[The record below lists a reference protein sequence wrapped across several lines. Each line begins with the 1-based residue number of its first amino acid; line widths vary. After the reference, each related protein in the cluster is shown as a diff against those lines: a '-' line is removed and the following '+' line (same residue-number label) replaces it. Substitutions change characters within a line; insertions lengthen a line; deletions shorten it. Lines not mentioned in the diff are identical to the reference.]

1 MQNLRQIMQTRQM
14 ICIAIRFILFISI
27 DAHSYRCCY
36 TGLRFSAK
44 IATISLL
51 ENAMAHWPERFIDR
65 AIREHRV
72 IALRIV
78 GVVAGS
84 AAILSVLPLP
94 ILR

>member
-1 MQNLRQIMQTRQM
+1 
-14 ICIAIRFILFISI
+14 
-27 DAHSYRCCY
+27 
-36 TGLRFSAK
+36 
-44 IATISLL
+44 
-51 ENAMAHWPERFIDR
+51 MAHWPERFIDR